1 MRPGDDD
8 LNQSGGVDTDVKQVV
23 GEQLREIMNLLGVRS
38 ERGAFGLGQREEN
51 EQRERLVA
59 ELVSSV
65 ENDREKDLADVVR
78 GNEGAILVR
87 VASELSESSERGES
101 KVSWSGIGG
110 CLVEKGA
117 NQGRVCGLF
126 GRGDTL
132 HTESAVSDAPVL
144 DKAAEGVVGDK
155 GEVGESGTCDG
166 ARGVAGANPGLDAGS
181 VVGLTGA
188 DGDRISHEFKGDWAS
203 EVVGYVNPQIQGF

>member
-1 MRPGDDD
+1 M
-8 LNQSGGVDTDVKQVV
+8 V
-23 GEQLREIMNLLGVRS
+23 QLAGT
-38 ERGAFGLGQREEN
+38 
-51 EQRERLVA
+51 
-59 ELVSSV
+59 V

-78 GNEGAILVR
+78 GNERAILVG
-87 VASELSESSERGES
+87 VASELSESSERGEA

-117 NQGRVCGLF
+117 NQGRVRGLF
-126 GRGDTL
+126 GSGDSL
-132 HTESAVSDAPVL
+132 DPESAVCHAPVL
-144 DKAAEGVVGDK
+144 DKASERVVGDK

-166 ARGVAGANPGLDAGS
+166 AGNVTGGNPGVDAGS

-188 DGDRISHEFKGDWAS
+188 DGDWVSHEFQRDGAS